1 MLFKGAFTLAVLMT
15 LASAA
20 LVGGRFT
27 GLLDDAPAA
36 TGLVCDTLTETQR
49 KTLLGEKTPYQ
60 QDLGEFEGSQ
70 VCRWSLEAGDEETF
84 VEVTSM
90 SARQWAA
97 DYAGS
102 ISEQGGPSDAA
113 RRAVFRKAVEL
124 GGTATDREACGL
136 ASRVFE
142 LNGAAQGSQR
152 GVTFDE
158 GNRRT
163 SARVIAEGCDQGVF
177 VSVVAAAPDLEASS
191 ELDRRA
197 LNALQAVQRRLS

>member
-15 LASAA
+15 LASVA

-36 TGLVCDTLTETQR
+36 TGLVCDSLSETQR
-49 KTLLGEKTPYQ
+49 KALLGEKTPYEE
-60 QDLGEFEGSQ
+60 DLGELEGSK
-70 VCRWSLEAGDEETF
+70 VCRWSVEAGDEETF

-113 RRAVFRKAVEL
+113 RRAVLRKAIEL

-142 LNGAAQGSQR
+142 LDGASQGSQR

-158 GNRRT
+158 GNRHK
-163 SARVIAEGCDQGVF
+163 SARVIAAGCDAGVF
-177 VSVVAAAPDLEASS
+177 VTVVAAAPDLKPSS

-197 LNALQAVQRRLS
+197 LNALQAVQRVVS